1 MLSEQEHTEKPGAS
15 PFPFNNLFLIKGY
28 TTGRNDFWMYLLGI
42 LAAFLGYVG
51 FQGVILFP
59 LMSIARSR
67 GIDLSEIA
75 QNPNVLF
82 NPDAMGLHRS
92 LMLSLLMGMFVFTLL
107 FFWLFTRFIQR
118 KPLSL
123 ITTGFEKFRWKRYF
137 FAFLVWGGLLLAF
150 TAVSY
155 LMAPEDLEIRF
166 DAPKFALLFA
176 VALVLV
182 PVQTATEE
190 ILFRGYLMQGFS
202 QLSLAS
208 LLDGLDKHILTQP
221 LIALLKKNPESYARL
236 HGQLSRFS
244 ARFFRNG
251 IFPLLLT
258 SVFFGLLHASNPEA
272 QAHGYLIMMPYYILF
287 GAFLG
292 VLTLLDEGAELA
304 MGIHFANN
312 FFSSLLICSKNSVL
326 QTDSIFYTSVEN
338 PGAELISWAI
348 MAFICFFIFYKTYKL
363 NRWKLL
369 IR

>member
-1 MLSEQEHTEKPGAS
+1 MLSEQEHTEKPGAN

-82 NPDAMGLHRS
+82 NPDAMGLNRS

-107 FFWLFTRFIQR
+107 FFWLFVRFMQG
-118 KPLSL
+118 KPLSSV
-123 ITTGFEKFRWKRYF
+123 ITGYEKIRWKRYF
-137 FAFLVWGGLLLAF
+137 FAFSVWGGLLTAF
-150 TAVSY
+150 TVISY
-155 LMAPEDLEIRF
+155 LVAPEDMEYRF
-166 DAPKFALLFA
+166 DAPKFMLLFV
-176 VALVLV
+176 VALILV

-190 ILFRGYLMQGFS
+190 LIFRGYLMQGFS
-202 QLSLAS
+202 LTFKNALPALVLS
-208 LLDGLDKHILTQP
+208 
-221 LIALLKKNPESYARL
+221 
-236 HGQLSRFS
+236 
-244 ARFFRNG
+244 
-251 IFPLLLT
+251 

-272 QAHGYLIMMPYYILF
+272 QAHGYLVMMPYYILF

-312 FFSSLLICSKNSVL
+312 FFSCLLIGSKNSVL
-326 QTDSIFYTSVEN
+326 QTDAIFYTSVEH
-338 PGAELISWAI
+338 PEADLISWVI
-348 MAFICFFIFYKTYKL
+348 MATICFFILHKTYKL
-363 NRWKLL
+363 NRWNLL